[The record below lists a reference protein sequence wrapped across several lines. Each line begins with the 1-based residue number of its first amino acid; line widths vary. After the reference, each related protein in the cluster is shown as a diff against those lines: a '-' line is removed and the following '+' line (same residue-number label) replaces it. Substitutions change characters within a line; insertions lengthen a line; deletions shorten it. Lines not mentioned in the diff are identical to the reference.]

1 MRTSIITV
9 RLVATVLT
17 AVIVT
22 VTAIP
27 IEQLG
32 IVAALPTF
40 LDDLGHPWRR
50 QFYIDLEI
58 HLLLVACWMIYREPS
73 KMIGLFCGLATI
85 VLGALVTA
93 PYLLI
98 TTFRTKGD
106 LVALLIGS
114 HRVDRAGAAPP
125 QSH

>member
-1 MRTSIITV
+1 MTQS
-9 RLVATVLT
+9 A
-17 AVIVT
+17 
-22 VTAIP
+22 
-27 IEQLG
+27 IEQRG
-32 IVAALPTF
+32 IFGALSTF
-40 LDDLGHPWRR
+40 IDDLGDPWRR

-73 KMIGLFCGLATI
+73 KMIGLACGLATI